1 MRRHTK
7 RITAV
12 LLSSA
17 MIVTTVWGGAMLKK
31 SSADAT
37 VSVVPE
43 KLLSEYDGNITY
55 GTNLY
60 VWSGDKA
67 FDPKNYHPDG
77 NIGEDERV
85 AYEEGSID
93 LTPGATSN
101 VVYRITDEK
110 GESRLHGQRN
120 KP

>member
-17 MIVTTVWGGAMLKK
+17 MIVTTVWGGTMLKK

-60 VWSGDKA
+60 VWAGDKA

-77 NIGEDERV
+77 NLG
-85 AYEEGSID
+85 
-93 LTPGATSN
+93 
-101 VVYRITDEK
+101 
-110 GESRLHGQRN
+110 
-120 KP
+120 

>member
-17 MIVTTVWGGAMLKK
+17 MIVTTVWGGTMLKK

-55 GTNLY
+55 G
-60 VWSGDKA
+60 
-67 FDPKNYHPDG
+67 
-77 NIGEDERV
+77 
-85 AYEEGSID
+85 
-93 LTPGATSN
+93 
-101 VVYRITDEK
+101 
-110 GESRLHGQRN
+110 
-120 KP
+120 